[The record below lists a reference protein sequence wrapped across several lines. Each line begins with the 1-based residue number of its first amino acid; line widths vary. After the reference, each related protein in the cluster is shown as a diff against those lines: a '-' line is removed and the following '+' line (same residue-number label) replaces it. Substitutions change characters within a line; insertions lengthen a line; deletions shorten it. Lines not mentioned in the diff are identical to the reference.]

1 MHEIR
6 LDEKPRLTG
15 TRSADDQHILVSGM
29 GGILR
34 SAGHHQPLC
43 RGQDDVIPR
52 ISGHVRRY
60 ILLVAP
66 TGAAV
71 LDVLPV
77 LLRVLA
83 FDIYNKP
90 DNHSTGN
97 TDQEIKPRGRKEV
110 TEGRRKA
117 LTEPQHFSGSVNPGR
132 KADRLAELCKYPYKD
147 QIRQMRYNIS
157 LDNIV
162 LAQRS
167 GPPCSLLRTRSLPM
181 DCTISLN
188 LRS

>member
-6 LDEKPRLTG
+6 LDKKSRLTG
-15 TRSADDQHILVSGM
+15 AGSTDDQHILVSRVGR
-29 GGILR
+29 ILR
-34 SAGHHQPLC
+34 SAGHHQPLGL
-43 RGQDDVIPR
+43 RENDVIPR
-52 ISGHVRRY
+52 ISGHIRGN
-60 ILLVAP
+60 IFLIAP
-66 TGAAV
+66 TSAAV

-117 LTEPQHFSGSVNPGR
+117 LTEPQHFSGGVNPGR

-147 QIRQMRYNIS
+147 QIR
-157 LDNIV
+157 
-162 LAQRS
+162 
-167 GPPCSLLRTRSLPM
+167 
-181 DCTISLN
+181 
-188 LRS
+188 